1 MSSKYGDMV
10 ALLEWAMKQKE
21 PRITKKRRVKDV
33 PLEDL
38 NLVELLRRKQNEA
51 KMLADFLNDHEKLHK
66 KEEAKKNQGISI
78 ERFSMLLVATF
89 PITGPLYYFWL
100 MNMFR
105 AAGLK

>member
-1 MSSKYGDMV
+1 MASKYGDMV

-66 KEEAKKNQGISI
+66 KVKEVLADGKTEFKFYALGVGVVREVVSDG
-78 ERFSMLLVATF
+78 EVVLLSHAT
-89 PITGPLYYFWL
+89 
-100 MNMFR
+100 R
-105 AAGLK
+105 